1 VSEKITFQPNVI
13 ETVALKFPDGKTVEG
28 RFGDQMFYTTTDNR
42 AMYLDMD
49 VAAKINMLG
58 VQKGEQ
64 FSICKRWSGKKGDPI
79 QWDVWRP
86 EPGQQPRQLAPTP
99 AQATGIEESELEAQ
113 IRAEILAR
121 TARQV
126 AGASASTPA
135 PVAASLKPPSIESPN
150 GNGSKPNGT
159 NGSNGAPPPNGNGAA
174 RPYNAS
180 GIPTPPVK
188 IPADVAFR
196 EVLAF
201 VTAGLKEAGEQWTD
215 ESKQGMVSTIMIQGM
230 RDGVIGTW
238 NRGAK

>member
-1 VSEKITFQPNVI
+1 MSEKITFQPNVI
-13 ETVALKFPDGKTVEG
+13 ETVALKFPDGKLVEG
-28 RFGDQMFYTTTDNR
+28 RYGDQMFYSTLDNR
-42 AMYLDMD
+42 GMYLDMD
-49 VAAKINMLG
+49 VATKINLLD
-58 VQKGEQ
+58 VRKGD
-64 FSICKRWSGKKGDPI
+64 SICICKRWSGKKGDPI

-86 EPGQQPRQLAPTP
+86 EAAEQRPTQQTDAR
-99 AQATGIEESELEAQ
+99 ATGIEETELESQ
-113 IRAEILAR
+113 IRAEVLAR
-121 TARQV
+121 TARQI

-135 PVAASLKPPSIESPN
+135 PVTATSLKPSSIESPN
-150 GNGSKPNGT
+150 GNGSKPNGA
-159 NGSNGAPPPNGNGAA
+159 NGSGTPPPNGNGAA

-230 RDGVIGTW
+230 RDGAIGIW